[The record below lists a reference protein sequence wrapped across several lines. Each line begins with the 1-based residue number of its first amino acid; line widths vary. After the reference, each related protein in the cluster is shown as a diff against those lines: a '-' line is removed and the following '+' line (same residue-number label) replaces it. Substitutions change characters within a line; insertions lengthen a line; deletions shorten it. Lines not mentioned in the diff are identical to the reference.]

1 MNCLKVDPELLIKRI
16 NIKLRDNEYTF
27 LNILDEYNIPIKI
40 YYEYLCGIDEYKLK
54 NVWNHVISRWN
65 TMKLSLKFSNDFKN
79 SEYSFG
85 EYHHIHCN
93 MNYETLNSLFED
105 FINDSTVRCLFVANC
120 IQNYI
125 YPK

>member
-1 MNCLKVDPELLIKRI
+1 MNCLKVNPELLIKRI
-16 NIKLRDNEYTF
+16 DVKLRGAEYTF
-27 LNILDEYNIPIKI
+27 LNILNEYNILSNI

-65 TMKLSLKFSNDFKN
+65 TMKLALKSNSEFKN
-79 SEYSFG
+79 SEYSSD
-85 EYHHIHCN
+85 EYHQIHYN
-93 MNYETLNSLFED
+93 MNDETLNSLFED
-105 FINDSTVRCLFVANC
+105 FINDSPVRCLFVANC